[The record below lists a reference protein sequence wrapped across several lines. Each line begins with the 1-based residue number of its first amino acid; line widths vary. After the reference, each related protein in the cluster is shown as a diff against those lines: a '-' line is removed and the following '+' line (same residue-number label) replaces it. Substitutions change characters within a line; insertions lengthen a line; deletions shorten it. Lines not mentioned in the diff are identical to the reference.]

1 MWVESS
7 QGVVLAV
14 HELSS
19 SDRPSVP
26 ARLNVA
32 TEIEGPD
39 FRPTIIFCHATGLH
53 AHTWLPVAQELEDDF
68 RCVALDFRGHGYTK
82 TPEGISFSWAEM
94 TQDLLAVATALRQV
108 LQRGDSTSPSPGS
121 ASSPHVPLLAVGHS
135 MGGAAIVHAQR
146 AMPGLFE
153 KAWLFEPI
161 LPIPS
166 ASREFPSTPEF
177 PPTDNSSFL
186 ADISRRRRFI
196 FASRQEALD
205 RYNSRP
211 PLNVFRPDALHN
223 YVQHGFE
230 DLPDGR
236 VALRCLPEHEAQ
248 TFEGALVV
256 EAKTLAE
263 LELPVAI
270 AVSGDDSQPAAF
282 SRRTAQA
289 IPQAELLSF
298 SNLGHFGPQEDPTQ
312 IATSIRE
319 WFG

>member
-26 ARLNVA
+26 ARLNAA
-32 TEIEGPD
+32 TETERLD

-94 TQDLLAVATALRQV
+94 TQDLLAVVTALRQV
-108 LQRGDSTSPSPGS
+108 SQRGDSTSPSPGS
-121 ASSPHVPLLAVGHS
+121 ASSPPVPLLAVGHS

-166 ASREFPSTPEF
+166 AS
-177 PPTDNSSFL
+177 
-186 ADISRRRRFI
+186 
-196 FASRQEALD
+196 
-205 RYNSRP
+205 
-211 PLNVFRPDALHN
+211 
-223 YVQHGFE
+223 
-230 DLPDGR
+230 
-236 VALRCLPEHEAQ
+236 
-248 TFEGALVV
+248 
-256 EAKTLAE
+256 
-263 LELPVAI
+263 LPVAI
-270 AVSGDDSQPAAF
+270 AVSGDDSRPAAF